1 MSIRILIGI
10 LSASVVL
17 LGILLAPSSSI
28 RIQAAGVS
36 ETMVMPT
43 PELAKPL
50 FTDYRGVTIGMT
62 AVDTREKLGK
72 AKDTSDAQDF
82 YVFSE
87 GETVQIVYDDDK
99 TVKAISATY
108 MGPKVTPPAPKD
120 LFGVDADAKPDG
132 SINKMVK
139 YPKASIWISYIK
151 TGGDDP
157 MVMVTVSKLQKG
169 ES

>member
-17 LGILLAPSSSI
+17 IGIIFVPCSNSSI
-28 RIQAAGVS
+28 LAAGFD
-36 ETMVMPT
+36 EIRVMPT

-62 AVDTREKLGK
+62 AADAREKLGK
-72 AKDTSDAQDF
+72 AKDTSDAQDYYMF
-82 YVFSE
+82 GD

-99 TVKAISATY
+99 TVKAISTTY
-108 MGPKVTPPAPKD
+108 VGPKVTPPAPKD
-120 LFGVDADAKPDG
+120 LFGVDAEVKPDG

-139 YPKASIWISYIK
+139 YPKAAIWISFIK
-151 TGGDDP
+151 TAGDDP
-157 MVMVTVSKLQKG
+157 LVMVTVSKL
-169 ES
+169 

>member
-1 MSIRILIGI
+1 MSIRILISI

-17 LGILLAPSSSI
+17 IGILFVPCGTSPVRAVGLGEI
-28 RIQAAGVS
+28 RA
-36 ETMVMPT
+36 MPT

-50 FTDYRGVTIGMT
+50 FSDYRGVTIGMT
-62 AVDTREKLGK
+62 AADAREKLGK

-82 YVFSE
+82 YVFSD

-120 LFGVDADAKPDG
+120 LFGVDAEVKPDG

-157 MVMVTVSKLQKG
+157 MVMVTISKLQKG

>member
-17 LGILLAPSSSI
+17 IVISFAQSGTSSI
-28 RIQAAGVS
+28 SAAGLG
-36 ETMVMPT
+36 EIRAMPT

-50 FTDYRGVTIGMT
+50 FTDYRGVTIGMP
-62 AVDTREKLGK
+62 AAAAREKLGK
-72 AKDTSDAQDF
+72 AKDTSDAQDY
-82 YVFSE
+82 YVLSE

-99 TVKAISATY
+99 TVRAISTTY

-120 LFGVDADAKPDG
+120 LFGVDAEVKPDG

-139 YPKASIWISYIK
+139 YPKASIWITYIK
-151 TGGDDP
+151 TAGDDP
-157 MVMVTVSKLQKG
+157 MVMVTVSKL
-169 ES
+169 

>member
-10 LSASVVL
+10 FSISVVF
-17 LGILLAPSSSI
+17 LGILVAPLPNG
-28 RIQAAGVS
+28 RTRAAGVA
-36 ETMVMPT
+36 EIMAVPT
-43 PELAKPL
+43 PEPAKPL
-50 FTDYRGVTIGMT
+50 FTDYRGVTIGMS
-62 AVDTREKLGK
+62 AADAREKLGK
-72 AKDTSDAQDF
+72 AKDTSDTQDF
-82 YVFSE
+82 YVFSD
-87 GETVQIVYDDDK
+87 GETVQIVYDEDK

-108 MGPKVTPPAPKD
+108 MGPKVTPPVPKD
-120 LFGVDADAKPDG
+120 LFGVDAEVKPDG

-157 MVMVTVSKLQKG
+157 MVMVTVSKIQKG